1 VGLFETI
8 GTQLLE
14 RYAVLIEIY
23 AKLDDT
29 PWYTARWIKNRKKF
43 LKANAWKKIETTLTG
58 DDCIW
63 FRSYLK
69 SIQYYTKRY
78 LKPKS

>member
-1 VGLFETI
+1 MPGLRKIYVVDILNLSAQFVGLFETI

-29 PWYTARWIKNRKKF
+29 P
-43 LKANAWKKIETTLTG
+43 
-58 DDCIW
+58 
-63 FRSYLK
+63 
-69 SIQYYTKRY
+69 
-78 LKPKS
+78 